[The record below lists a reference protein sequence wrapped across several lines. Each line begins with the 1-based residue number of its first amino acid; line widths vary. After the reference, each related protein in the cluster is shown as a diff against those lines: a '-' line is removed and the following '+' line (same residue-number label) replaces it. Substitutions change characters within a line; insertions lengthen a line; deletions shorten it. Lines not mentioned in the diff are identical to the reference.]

1 SDVVFVEEHVG
12 NALIGGEP
20 AAGLGADEG
29 TLLDVDLEQRM
40 VEAVEEV
47 LGAQHRD
54 VGLLG

>member
-1 SDVVFVEEHVG
+1 SDLVFVEEHAG
-12 NALIGGEP
+12 NALIDGEP

-54 VGLLG
+54 V